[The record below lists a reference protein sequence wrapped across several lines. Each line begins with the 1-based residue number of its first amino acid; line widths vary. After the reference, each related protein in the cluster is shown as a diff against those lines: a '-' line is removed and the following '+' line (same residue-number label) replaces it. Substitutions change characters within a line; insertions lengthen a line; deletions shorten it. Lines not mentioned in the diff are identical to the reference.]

1 MITAK
6 AFAGKHYA
14 VYGLARSGLA
24 TVEALLASGAKV
36 TAWDAKE
43 EARAQARPAGPP
55 SRIADLDDADLA
67 QFDSLVVTPGLPL
80 NRHPIAQRARDAGVE
95 IIGDIELFARARPE
109 LPPHKVVGI
118 TGTNGKS
125 TTTAL
130 VHHILK
136 TAGVPTTMGGNI
148 GLPILAQDPLP
159 EGGVYVLELSSY
171 QIDLTQSLD
180 CDVAVLLNITP
191 DHLDRYESFEAYAA
205 SKARLFEMQSTEHV
219 ARHLPTTT
227 RRCDDRHRAI
237 AASMPSTT
245 GSSSD
250 DGDLRSEQTRL
261 AGLQGPHNAQ
271 NAAAAIAVCQ
281 ALGHRLTSR
290 SNEGLRT
297 YPGLPHRMERIRE
310 KDGVTFVNDSKAT
323 NPTATAP
330 ALAAFEHIRWI
341 CGGQAKTDNL
351 DECAP
356 HLRPCR
362 ARPIPLAKRAN
373 CSLRSCR
380 RTWLWHSAKRSS
392 ARWARRLRRRS
403 AGDTVL
409 LSPACAS
416 FDQFRDFEDRGDQF
430 RRSGGGVMIK
440 SISGQIKAKAA
451 LMDPSHYGRSDT
463 SALGRWFWEIDKV
476 LLLLVTRADRDRPDR
491 GRRRLARR
499 RRSAIRAATS
509 ASTSFIISG
518 ASSRGSR
525 SAFR

>member
-1 MITAK
+1 VITAR
-6 AFAGKHYA
+6 AFSGKHYA

-24 TVEALLASGAKV
+24 TASALLASGAKV
-36 TAWDAKE
+36 TAWDARD
-43 EARAQARPAGPP
+43 EARVNAPAR
-55 SRIADLDDADLA
+55 SDIADLDDADLS

-95 IIGDIELFARARPE
+95 IIGDIELFARAQPE

-159 EGGVYVLELSSY
+159 RGGVYVLELSSY

-180 CDVAVLLNITP
+180 CDIAVLLNITP

-205 SKARLFEMQSTEHV
+205 SKHRLLDMSRGAIVRGRDVGLDQSDWP
-219 ARHLPTTT
+219 A
-227 RRCDDRHRAI
+227 
-237 AASMPSTT
+237 
-245 GSSSD
+245 
-250 DGDLRSEQTRL
+250 
-261 AGLQGPHNAQ
+261 LQGPHNAQ
-271 NAAAAIAVCQ
+271 NAAAAIETCEL
-281 ALGHRLTSR
+281 LGVGEGEIA
-290 SNEGLRT
+290 EGLRT

-310 KDGVTFVNDSKAT
+310 QDGVLFVNDSKAT

-330 ALAAFEHIRWI
+330 ALAAFPSIRWI
-341 CGGQAKTDNL
+341 LGGQAKTDNL

-356 HLRPCR
+356 HFGHVRSAYTIGEAAELFEKLLSPH
-362 ARPIPLAKRAN
+362 IPVKNCGKLDAAVRQAAADAK
-373 CSLRSCR
+373 
-380 RTWLWHSAKRSS
+380 
-392 ARWARRLRRRS
+392 

-430 RRSGGGVMIK
+430 RR
-440 SISGQIKAKAA
+440 
-451 LMDPSHYGRSDT
+451 
-463 SALGRWFWEIDKV
+463 
-476 LLLLVTRADRDRPDR
+476 
-491 GRRRLARR
+491 LAE
-499 RRSAIRAATS
+499 
-509 ASTSFIISG
+509 G
-518 ASSRGSR
+518 L
-525 SAFR
+525 